1 MEEKD
6 LGLEL
11 FYTGD
16 LPGIGGKLRKTPED
30 FQVDEVSVLP
40 TAHEDGR
47 FVVARV
53 WHRNWEMNRLVRR
66 LGTNLRISRARIGF
80 AGTKDGRSVATQLMS
95 FNAPLEDVMALA
107 IPDVKILEAY
117 RARRMVEI
125 GDLIGNSFRIRV
137 SDIDPTIDARS
148 ICLSVKERLDEL
160 GGFPNFFGTQRFG
173 SIRPITHLIGRDLI
187 RGEFESAVMRYVA
200 FPMEGE
206 ASEANEARRRLQ
218 ETRDFEQALKEYP
231 EKLTFERTMI
241 AHLNKNPDDYL
252 GALRTLPSNLL
263 MMFVHAYQS
272 YLFNVILSE
281 RIRRGISIRE
291 PIVGDLVLPLNK
303 LNLPD
308 HDNPIPV
315 TGDNLEKARRNA
327 REGKAFVS
335 GLLYGTKSIF
345 AEGEMGEIER
355 AVIERE
361 GVNKLDFEIV
371 GLREASSKGTR
382 RELLAPYKDFR
393 MEFGEGQVTFA
404 FTLNKGCYATALMR
418 EFMKAPM
425 SQY

>member
-40 TAHEDGR
+40 PAHEDGR

-95 FNAPLEDVMALA
+95 FDAPIEDVMALT
-107 IPDVKILEAY
+107 IPDVKILETF

-187 RGEFESAVMRYVA
+187 RGDFESAVMRY
-200 FPMEGE
+200 
-206 ASEANEARRRLQ
+206 
-218 ETRDFEQALKEYP
+218 
-231 EKLTFERTMI
+231 
-241 AHLNKNPDDYL
+241 
-252 GALRTLPSNLL
+252 
-263 MMFVHAYQS
+263 
-272 YLFNVILSE
+272 
-281 RIRRGISIRE
+281 
-291 PIVGDLVLPLNK
+291 
-303 LNLPD
+303 
-308 HDNPIPV
+308 
-315 TGDNLEKARRNA
+315 
-327 REGKAFVS
+327 
-335 GLLYGTKSIF
+335 
-345 AEGEMGEIER
+345 
-355 AVIERE
+355 
-361 GVNKLDFEIV
+361 
-371 GLREASSKGTR
+371 
-382 RELLAPYKDFR
+382 
-393 MEFGEGQVTFA
+393 
-404 FTLNKGCYATALMR
+404 
-418 EFMKAPM
+418 
-425 SQY
+425 